1 MELSSFFSS
10 FSTLITPFS
19 IIELFILSSNSEE
32 SSMFDEIVKK
42 YMRVVDSEI
51 VNNDSQTDNVK
62 HLQGAVRLI
71 RRALPE
77 MNPVLNLLNIFCI
90 LFLGQ
95 QENEML
101 EDELYNDYKDV
112 MRLYASQ
119 GKLGLLNEYTDL
131 LLLHTAILP
140 EDKVYIEKMQFAI
153 QLEDHVAELNRI
165 NQIYKEI

>member
-1 MELSSFFSS
+1 
-10 FSTLITPFS
+10 
-19 IIELFILSSNSEE
+19 
-32 SSMFDEIVKK
+32 
-42 YMRVVDSEI
+42 
-51 VNNDSQTDNVK
+51 
-62 HLQGAVRLI
+62 
-71 RRALPE
+71 

-95 QENEML
+95 HENEML
-101 EDELYNDYKDV
+101 EQELYDDYKAV

-131 LLLHTAILP
+131 LLQHTAILP
-140 EDKVYIEKMQFAI
+140 EDKVYIEKMQLAI